1 MLAFGATAWSSE
13 MPLAVVITGRKTF
26 RIDRLSVDTQ
36 EGSVL
41 HRRTPIEVD
50 RPERRVA
57 SVNRNAALIG
67 Q

>member
-1 MLAFGATAWSSE
+1 

-36 EGSVL
+36 DGSVL